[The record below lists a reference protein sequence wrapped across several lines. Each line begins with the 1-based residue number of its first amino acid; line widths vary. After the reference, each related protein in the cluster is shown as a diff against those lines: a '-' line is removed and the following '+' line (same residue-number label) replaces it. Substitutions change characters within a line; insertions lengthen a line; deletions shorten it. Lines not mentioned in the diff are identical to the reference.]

1 MFFDFVAL
9 RVIVLFNSVFW
20 CIMTNRSDIFF
31 DLIFLLHW
39 IWKRLRGFVSSFLLF
54 LVVWGNPAFS
64 LQANSAYVVEQL
76 NSSNGLPSDNIK
88 DVFQD
93 RKGFIWLA
101 TTEGLIRF
109 DGYDL
114 EIYSI
119 ASHYNK
125 GMITNMFFEV
135 SEDSSGRLWCA
146 TDRGLACFDP
156 MEERF
161 DFFNRESAEPFQ
173 LLADVINSVQ
183 VDQEGLIWIGTAGHG
198 VEVLDPGHGVV
209 ERYNV
214 ASSDSLMNSDW
225 ITRLYVDSGNR
236 VWVGT
241 WKGALSL
248 IDRSAGVF
256 QVWTNKELQLTV
268 PHFSPFS
275 LVEESR
281 DVFWLGL
288 WEGGLVKFR
297 LEGDSL
303 RLDRHYMPDSG
314 KVPGDV
320 VYDLKLDKGGDLWIG
335 SPFGLGLLDDPNG
348 ARPTLHVFKSDRGFT
363 RLADDEA
370 YALLVDASGL
380 LWVGSSGGGV
390 HKLDKKIRLFTP
402 YHLPDISP
410 NFKTQSVTAFSR
422 DPEGRLLLGVRSLGF
437 GSYDLSSQ
445 RFVPY
450 GQMADY
456 RHLPVDINTVTC
468 FCWDAMGTLWLGTRY
483 MGIIRYDPQSGQS
496 VVVNKDEEDYDF
508 AAREIS
514 DIYEDGFGH
523 IWVGTENGLYKIVQY
538 DSQNFLGF
546 NVMHYEH
553 RPGDKHSISSNRISK
568 IMQDREGVLWV
579 ATYDHGLNR
588 LVSDIRSHF
597 PLVFER
603 VSAFEGEANG
613 MITDNV
619 NTIFSDAEGHF
630 WMGTAGGGLFW
641 KHADSDSFKSLDG
654 RLPGTNICDIQQDH
668 EGFLWVSTNRGLTRL
683 QVSGVDVEVNN
694 FLEDNGLQG
703 NIFNKGAGFKDEHG
717 NLLFGGNNGLNF
729 FDPESVRL
737 DDYSP
742 PVVITELKVMNEEVV
757 PLTSLDDPLVLTH
770 LTNNFSVTFSALS
783 YSQPQNHMFAVKLEG
798 LDTEWRRM
806 GAGARTLDF
815 SNLKPGS
822 YVLKIRAANGYGVWS
837 PQEEELFLKVKPAPY
852 KTGLAYLGYSLVLGL
867 VILLF
872 FKMEQNNQ
880 KVKQAL
886 AVEHIER
893 EKSDA
898 LNHFKQ
904 GVFANV
910 AHEFFTPLSILS
922 CLLEDWKHARSAP
935 NSRDVALAERNIV
948 RLNRLN
954 KQFLYFSKSEED
966 TLPLRV
972 SKGDLKYFVE
982 QVGHSF
988 LPLARRKG
996 MMFDILLDFPEQEVW
1011 FDVEKLDVVL
1021 YNVLSNALKFTPE
1034 GGQVQLRLW
1043 GEREE
1048 GALWACFE
1056 VSDSGDGISSERQRL
1071 LFDRHHS
1078 ISGEQQNGGGFGIG
1092 LALSKAMAEAH
1103 KGQIELF
1110 SPPSGGTEVR
1120 FRVPVSRSSFS
1131 PAEMVRDSE
1140 SAWEPMRVL
1149 LPERVEE
1156 ETLLRIRNL
1165 SAGSEDRPSVLL
1177 VDQHAD
1183 FRSMLRSNLEPLFQ
1197 VLETNNGVAAYE
1209 LIQGRRVD
1217 LIVSDLVVP
1226 GLDGL
1231 TLCKRIKSGEKTSDI
1246 PFILLT
1252 ARSSDSD
1259 KASGYRAGADSY
1271 MVKPFNLNTLLTRV
1285 EALLANSRRKKELQV
1300 KPNGLELAA
1309 SGKDDEM
1316 LSRVRTFIEENLAN
1330 SDLSVKLIVRELG
1343 ISNSMLYRKCS
1354 EVLNINPNTMIR
1366 KLRMARAVELLSE
1379 GVTTVS
1385 EVSLQCGFKDLS
1397 YFGSTF
1403 KKEFGVS
1410 PSQYNQTSG
1419 GI

>member
-1 MFFDFVAL
+1 MIF
-9 RVIVLFNSVFW
+9 
-20 CIMTNRSDIFF
+20 RSQSFF
-31 DLIFLLHW
+31 DLIFLLHRS
-39 IWKRLRGFVSSFLLF
+39 WKRLGGFVSSFSLF
-54 LVVWGNPAFS
+54 LLVWGGPTFA
-64 LQANSAYVVEQL
+64 LQADSGYAVERI

-109 DGYDL
+109 DGYEL

-119 ASHYNK
+119 ASHYSR
-125 GMITNMFFEV
+125 GLITNMFLEV
-135 SEDSSGRLWCA
+135 SEDELGRLWCA
-146 TDRGLACFDP
+146 TDRGVACFDP

-161 DFFNRESAEPFQ
+161 MFYNRESAGRFQ
-173 LLADVINSVQ
+173 LLADVINTVQ
-183 VDQEGLIWIGTAGHG
+183 VDNGGLVWIGTAGHG
-198 VEVLDPGHGVV
+198 VEVLDPEIGVV
-209 ERYNV
+209 ERYDM
-214 ASSDSLMNSDW
+214 ATTDSLMNSDW
-225 ITRLYVDSGNR
+225 ITRLYVDSDNR
-236 VWVGT
+236 VWVGA
-241 WKGALSL
+241 WKGALAMV
-248 IDRSAGVF
+248 DRSAGVF
-256 QVWTNKELQLTV
+256 RIWTNKELNLSV

-275 LVEESR
+275 MEEESSN
-281 DVFWLGL
+281 VFWLGL
-288 WEGGLVKFR
+288 WEGGLVKLR

-303 RLDRHYMPDSG
+303 RVDRHYMPSSG

-320 VYDLKLDKGGDLWIG
+320 VYDLRLDKGGDLWIG
-335 SPFGLGLLDDPNG
+335 SPFGLGLLEDPDG
-348 ARPTLHVFKSDRGFT
+348 ARPALTVFKSDRGVT

-370 YALLVDASGL
+370 YSLLLDASGL

-402 YHLPDISP
+402 YHLPDVSP

-422 DPEGRLLLGVRSLGF
+422 DPKGRLLLGVRSLGF
-437 GSYDLSSQ
+437 GTYDLNTQ

-450 GQMADY
+450 GEMEDY
-456 RHLPVDINTVTC
+456 RELPVEINTVTC
-468 FCWDAMGTLWLGTRY
+468 FHWDAAGTLWLGTRY
-483 MGIIRYDPQSGQS
+483 MGIIRYDPKSGQS
-496 VVVNKDEEDYDF
+496 VVVNKDEEGYDF

-523 IWVGTENGLYKIVQY
+523 IWVGTENGLYKIVHY

-597 PLVFER
+597 PLVFQR

-641 KHADSDSFKSLDG
+641 KPKGSKQFKGLG
-654 RLPGTNICDIQQDH
+654 GQLPGTNIYDIQQDR

-683 QVSGVDVEVNN
+683 KVSGLDVEVNN

-703 NIFNKGAGFKDEHG
+703 NIFNKGAGFKDDDG
-717 NLLFGGNNGLNF
+717 KLFFGGNNGLNY
-729 FDPESVRL
+729 FDPL
-737 DDYSP
+737 AIQPDAYSP
-742 PVVITELKVMNEEVV
+742 PVVITELKVMNKDVV
-757 PLTSLDDPLVLTH
+757 PQTSPEAPLVLNH
-770 LTNNFSVTFSALS
+770 LSNNFSVTFSALS
-783 YSQPQNHMFAVKLEG
+783 FSQPQNHMFAVKLEG
-798 LDTEWRRM
+798 LDAEWRM
-806 GAGARTLDF
+806 LGAGARTLDF
-815 SNLKPGS
+815 SNLKPGV

-837 PQEEELFLKVKPAPY
+837 AEEEELFLRVKPAPY
-852 KTGLAYLGYSLVLGL
+852 KTGLAYVGYSLVLGL
-867 VILLF
+867 VVLVF

-880 KVKQAL
+880 RVKQAL

-922 CLLEDWKHARSAP
+922 CLIEDWKHARSAP

-972 SKGDLKYFVE
+972 SKGDLKSFVE
-982 QVGHSF
+982 QVGQSF
-988 LPLARRKG
+988 VPFARRKG
-996 MMFDILLDFPEQEVW
+996 IVFDILLDFPEQEVW

-1034 GGQVQLRLW
+1034 GGQVQLRL
-1043 GEREE
+1043 GVEREE

-1056 VSDSGDGISSERQRL
+1056 VSDSGVGISPERQKL

-1103 KGQIELF
+1103 KGHIELF
-1110 SPPSGGTEVR
+1110 SPPTGGTEVR

-1165 SAGSEDRPSVLL
+1165 SAGSEDRPSILL

-1183 FRSMLRSNLEPLFQ
+1183 FRSMLRSNLEPLFH
-1197 VLETNNGVAAYE
+1197 VLETNNGIAAYE
-1209 LIQGRRVD
+1209 LVQGKRVD

-1231 TLCKRIKSGEKTSDI
+1231 ALCKRIKSGEKTSDI
-1246 PFILLT
+1246 PFMLLT
-1252 ARSSDSD
+1252 ARSSDND
-1259 KASGYRAGADSY
+1259 KTSGYRAGADSY

-1285 EALLANSRRKKELQV
+1285 EVLLANSRRKKELHDKSQ
-1300 KPNGLELAA
+1300 GLVLAG
-1309 SGKDDEM
+1309 SEKDDEL

-1343 ISNSMLYRKCS
+1343 VSNSMLYRKCS

-1366 KLRMARAVELLSE
+1366 KLRMARAVELLNE
-1379 GVTTVS
+1379 GAMTVS

-1397 YFGSTF
+1397 YFGTTF

-1410 PSQYNQTSG
+1410 PSQYNQTSER
-1419 GI
+1419 I